1 MGEAASPRRWWEIMG
16 KKHKDGKKEK
26 SGKKK
31 SHAPADAA
39 GIATTLAQAAR
50 SMRTVLSRNLLSG
63 GLYAGQDGVILALAE
78 NGGMTAGAL
87 ATRLGVKAPTM
98 TRTIGRLEAQHFVE
112 RRPDDMDGR
121 LTVVHLTEN
130 GRKSV
135 DLIGAACRTS
145 EAQAVAGL
153 SDKEIRTLFKLLR
166 TVDGNLR
173 MVEGIDDEDEE
184 KEVAE
189 EI

>member
-16 KKHKDGKKEK
+16 KKQKDGKKEK

-98 TRTIGRLEAQHFVE
+98 TITCPCGVEVDVELNPSLEEDE
-112 RRPDDMDGR
+112 R
-121 LTVVHLTEN
+121 N
-130 GRKSV
+130 GRQYVVIDPDMS
-135 DLIGAACRTS
+135 DLWAH
-145 EAQAVAGL
+145 
-153 SDKEIRTLFKLLR
+153 
-166 TVDGNLR
+166 
-173 MVEGIDDEDEE
+173 
-184 KEVAE
+184 
-189 EI
+189 

>member
-1 MGEAASPRRWWEIMG
+1 MGEAALPRRWWEIMG

-78 NGGMTAGAL
+78 TGGMTAGAL
-87 ATRLGVKAPTM
+87 AAMTALAALRAGRMVAHRSRLKKFGALQAFAVACVYDLARALALVYCAPHP
-98 TRTIGRLEAQHFVE
+98 RE
-112 RRPDDMDGR
+112 RGA
-121 LTVVHLTEN
+121 
-130 GRKSV
+130 
-135 DLIGAACRTS
+135 GAA
-145 EAQAVAGL
+145 
-153 SDKEIRTLFKLLR
+153 
-166 TVDGNLR
+166 
-173 MVEGIDDEDEE
+173 
-184 KEVAE
+184 
-189 EI
+189 